1 MLSRLLRQKNIE
13 ELTDLVH
20 QSDVNHHKS
29 AGKELKIS
37 ACEAGDLFEPQKDDP
52 DWCHGKMK
60 NLIQRFLQDKQV
72 SGGVCQYQRER
83 DERAEKFQREY
94 NIGLNIKEC
103 WMIYSYYGE
112 HINTKS

>member
-72 SGGVCQYQRER
+72 SGGVFVSTRENEMREQRSFSESTIL
-83 DERAEKFQREY
+83 A
-94 NIGLNIKEC
+94 
-103 WMIYSYYGE
+103 
-112 HINTKS
+112 